1 MKPSVANTA
10 SEVIAPSPGFV
21 ETWRL
26 LYEEVARYKAK
37 HPCEQE
43 EHILDSET
51 AQTRPAPHDEVFDSL
66 IEEINQDLEA
76 KTDKNTRDFHK
87 SIANI
92 TYDLPTWAEGKKSLE
107 PPGNPEEN
115 MFSKYS
121 SSTEKDK
128 EEVAITKK
136 TLGEAG
142 ELPVEKPED
151 FAKCSF
157 LSRSLLELPSLH
169 TELEGFDLGYSS
181 SSESATASDVSEDA
195 TESPA
200 TDDSCCAADQAFT
213 LPRFE
218 ADTSSSPSFAL
229 HASVVVPEWTNGEVV
244 ADDVQEPSLA
254 QPTLM
259 HWFDNLGIAARLEA
273 KLIGWFENGASVPYG
288 HSPTGDG
295 HLVQRPANP
304 TPQGAKRPSRG
315 QHIKEDEAVAN
326 ITTQNSFLGY
336 LLAEYDP
343 SNLMV

>member
-26 LYEEVARYKAK
+26 LYEEVARFKAK
-37 HPCEQE
+37 HPCELE

-51 AQTRPAPHDEVFDSL
+51 AQTRPAPHDKVFDSL

-92 TYDLPTWAEGKKSLE
+92 TYNLPTWAEGKKCLKL
-107 PPGNPEEN
+107 PGNPEEN
-115 MFSKYS
+115 MFSKYF

-151 FAKCSF
+151 IAKCSF
-157 LSRSLLELPSLH
+157 LSRSLLELPSLN

-181 SSESATASDVSEDA
+181 SSESATASGVSEDA

-200 TDDSCCAADQAFT
+200 TDASCCAADQAFT

-218 ADTSSSPSFAL
+218 ADTSSSPSLAL
-229 HASVVVPEWTNGEVV
+229 HASVVPEWANGEVV

-254 QPTLM
+254 QPTPM
-259 HWFDNLGIAARLEA
+259 HWFDISGIAARLEA
-273 KLIGWFENGASVPYG
+273 KVIGCFGNGAFVPDG

-304 TPQGAKRPSRG
+304 TPQEAKHSSQG
-315 QHIKEDEAVAN
+315 KHVKEDEAVAN
-326 ITTQNSFLGY
+326 ITTQSSFLGY
-336 LLAEYDP
+336 LMAEYDP